1 MGQAEDRLADG
12 RHAYSLWQATGSQ
25 QSLDAAIGALR
36 SALPGPWRTAQ
47 DAAQCLAELVQ
58 ALSAGAQAGSDRY
71 TTEVIDLMNRVI
83 PVAGQDDPVMLG
95 TRGFALMLRYTR
107 HGSLDDLNAAVL
119 DFKKSLAAT
128 PAGDIEK
135 YRRVL
140 NVAWASEARFD
151 RLRARSEQYLG
162 IQVDGVE
169 RLRGPRDLVH
179 PIFLIESLLGPDN
192 VLPPAPPG
200 VVPQLKRNLG
210 NLLSRYAQFVAQ
222 RPLEDRKANM
232 NRAVTLLQ
240 EALTE
245 TEPGSFDHSTTAQS
259 LVAAVQQGRAARLL
273 SES

>member
-12 RHAYSLWQATGSQ
+12 RRAYSQWQATGSQ
-25 QSLDAAIGALR
+25 QSLDAAISAYR
-36 SALPGPWRTAQ
+36 SAWPGPWSRAE
-47 DAAQCLAELVQ
+47 DAGQCLAELVQ
-58 ALSAGAQAGSDRY
+58 ALSAGAQAGSDVY
-71 TTEVIDLMNRVI
+71 TTEVIDLMNQVI
-83 PVAGQDDPVMLG
+83 PPAGQDNPVMFG

-107 HGSLDDLNAAVL
+107 HGSLDDLNAAVV

-128 PAGDIEK
+128 PDGDIEK

-151 RLRARSEQYLG
+151 RVRARGEHDVG
-162 IQVDGVE
+162 IQMHGVE
-169 RLRGPRDLVH
+169 RWRGPRDLVY
-179 PIFLIESLLGPDN
+179 PILLIESLLGPDN
-192 VLPPAPPG
+192 VLPPAPPA

-210 NLLSRYAQFVAQ
+210 NLLSRYAQFVTD
-222 RPLEDRKANM
+222 RPLEARKADM

-245 TEPGSFDHSTTAQS
+245 SAPGSFDHSTTAQS
-259 LVAAVQQGRAARLL
+259 LVAAVQQGRAAGLL